1 MFWKYIFLHRHDK
14 SIAKHRGSTLI
25 ILKNNIYLMAHQW
38 WAVMSLLRALPH
50 ATAKIY
56 KILEMKSQLG
66 EEEVDQL
73 WL

>member
-38 WAVMSLLRALPH
+38 
-50 ATAKIY
+50 
-56 KILEMKSQLG
+56 
-66 EEEVDQL
+66 
-73 WL
+73 